1 MEVQTNKNRKKT
13 WKDSYTKDL
22 KSIVSTCEKKKAL
35 RAKIELADSI
45 LEGVDISQ
53 NPEDILK
60 KIKKLRQEAQNDL
73 KKMKGAK

>member
-1 MEVQTNKNRKKT
+1 M
-13 WKDSYTKDL
+13 
-22 KSIVSTCEKKKAL
+22 

-45 LEGVDISQ
+45 LDGVDNAQ

-60 KIKKLRQEAQNDL
+60 KIKRLKQEAQNDL

>member
-1 MEVQTNKNRKKT
+1 M
-13 WKDSYTKDL
+13 
-22 KSIVSTCEKKKAL
+22 STCEKKKAL